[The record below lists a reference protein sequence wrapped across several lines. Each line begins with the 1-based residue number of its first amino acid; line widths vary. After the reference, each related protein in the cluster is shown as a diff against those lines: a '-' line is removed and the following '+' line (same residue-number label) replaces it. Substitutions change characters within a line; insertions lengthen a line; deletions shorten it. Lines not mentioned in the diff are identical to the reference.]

1 MRVNGDVVRRGDGEV
16 AASDRVTLGAPPATF
31 PPSLALVHEDDDLIV
46 IDKPAGLLTIATERE
61 RHRTAYRMLRD
72 YVAAQPGRQRLFIVH
87 RLDRETSGLLVFAK
101 SEPVKRALQAQFE
114 ARTVERVYVAV
125 VEGRVAAATGTLR
138 ARVLEDPRSLRVR
151 TTRREGGSGREAVTR
166 YRVLERRAHSTVLE
180 LTLETGRRG
189 QIRAQ
194 LAEIGHPIVG
204 DTEFG
209 SRRDPIRRLC
219 LHATRLG
226 FLDGTRRARRYDSPA
241 PAAFA
246 RA

>member
-1 MRVNGDVVRRGDGEV
+1 M
-16 AASDRVTLGAPPATF
+16 PPATF
-31 PPSLALVHEDDDLIV
+31 PPSLARVHEDDDLLV
-46 IDKPAGLLTIATERE
+46 VDKPAGLLTIATERE
-61 RHRTAYRMLRD
+61 RQRTAYRLLRD

-125 VEGRVAAATGTLR
+125 VEGRIGAAAGTLR
-138 ARVLEDPRSLRVR
+138 ARVAEDPRSLRVR
-151 TTRREGGSGREAVTR
+151 TTRRGSEAVTR

-180 LTLETGRRG
+180 LALETGRRG

-194 LAEIGHPIVG
+194 LAALGHPIVG

-209 SRRDPIRRLC
+209 SRRDPVRRVC

-226 FLDGTRRARRYDSPA
+226 FRDGTGRARRYESPA

>member
-1 MRVNGDVVRRGDGEV
+1 M
-16 AASDRVTLGAPPATF
+16 LGAPSAAF
-31 PPSLALVHEDDDLIV
+31 PPSLALVHEDEDVIV
-46 IDKPAGLLTIATERE
+46 VDKPAGLLTIATERE
-61 RHRTAYRMLRD
+61 RQRTAYRMLRD
-72 YVAAQPGRQRLFIVH
+72 YVTAQRRGVRLFIVH

-101 SEPVKRALQAQFE
+101 SEAVKRALQAQFE
-114 ARTVERVYVAV
+114 ARTVERIYVAV
-125 VEGRVAAATGTLR
+125 VEGRVAAAAGTLR
-138 ARVLEDPRSLRVR
+138 GRVAEDPRSHRVR
-151 TTRREGGSGREAVTR
+151 PTRREGGREAVTR

-194 LAEIGHPIVG
+194 LAALGHPIVG
-204 DTEFG
+204 DAEFG
-209 SRRDPIRRLC
+209 SRRDPVRRVC

-226 FLDGTRRARRYDSPA
+226 FRDSTGRARRYESPA